1 MSISIRNFGRG
12 HNAATNTYAV
22 TLLTCTGQAVAAK
35 VHEIR
40 ADGSQYTRGFN
51 AGMYFRAE
59 EATFDDLPAL
69 LGIITEAATDPKQF
83 IIGGRLRNDAPV
95 RGDGLVRR
103 TSRTQYGGEE
113 PYFENIDRAWVMIDF
128 DKVDNPE
135 GLEPTSVAAMK
146 YLRSLLPQAFHGV
159 ECVYSLP
166 ASAGLT
172 NSRMISGHFWF
183 ILDRPVFHQELKA
196 WLSNF
201 PVDKALFL

>member
-22 TLLTCTGQAVAAK
+22 TVMTCTGQSVAAK
-35 VHEIR
+35 VHGIR
-40 ADGSQYTRGFN
+40 ADGSQYTVDFS
-51 AGMYFRAE
+51 AGKYFKSE
-59 EATFDDLPAL
+59 EATFNDLPGL
-69 LGIITEAATDPKQF
+69 LKIITEAATDPKQF
-83 IIGGRLRNDAPV
+83 ILRGRLRNDAPV
-95 RGDGLVRR
+95 KGDDLVRR
-103 TSRTQYGGEE
+103 TSRVQHGGEE

-128 DKVDNPE
+128 DKVANPE
-135 GLEPTSVAAMK
+135 GLKPTSVAAMK
-146 YLRSLLPQAFHGV
+146 YMRALLPPTFHGV
-159 ECVYSLP
+159 ECVYSLS

-172 NSRMISGHFWF
+172 NSRMISGYLWF